1 MAQSAMELMRKYAD
15 ILREA
20 EDKAIKE
27 AEEKEVSYRNPHTG
41 STTKARQV
49 KGKSY
54 GNQKPDYIDLDDDGD
69 VDEPMKKAAKD
80 KKAKEK
86 KSKAKKSKKK

>member
-54 GNQKPDYIDLDDDGD
+54 GNQKPDYIDLDR
-69 VDEPMKKAAKD
+69 
-80 KKAKEK
+80 
-86 KSKAKKSKKK
+86 KSTRLNSSHSQQSRMPSSA

>member
-1 MAQSAMELMRKYAD
+1 MELLRAYAD
-15 ILREA
+15 IIREA
-20 EDKAIKE
+20 EIVKE

-69 VDEPMKKAAKD
+69 EEEPMKKAAKD
-80 KKAKEK
+80 KKAKS
-86 KSKAKKSKKK
+86 KSKDSKPAKKTKKK

>member
-49 KGKSY
+49 
-54 GNQKPDYIDLDDDGD
+54 
-69 VDEPMKKAAKD
+69 
-80 KKAKEK
+80 
-86 KSKAKKSKKK
+86 